1 MLKKI
6 KPWHIIVALLVITV
20 IILIYVNR
28 TWVADKLG
36 INKGRMANG
45 QRRSATAGLSSTY
58 KSNGCS
64 CINGYISN
72 YGNTSSLPC
81 NRWSIYCEGTVK

>member
-6 KPWHIIVALLVITV
+6 KPWHIIVALLVIVV
-20 IILIYVNR
+20 IVLIWTNW
-28 TWVADKLG
+28 TWITTKWKSVTAK
-36 INKGRMANG
+36 KGTE
-45 QRRSATAGLSSTY
+45 RRSATAGLSSTY

-72 YGNTSSLPC
+72 YGNSSSLPC
-81 NRWSIYCEGTVK
+81 TQWSTYCEGTVK